1 MVGLFSSTGTVGLYS
16 SERKTMFGFD
26 LLTLAVLCLLL
37 GCALIVLEV
46 FIPSGGILSF
56 FSVVAIIASLA
67 IAFRRDTTTG
77 LAFLVMTVI
86 AVPSVVALAFKYWP
100 LTPMGKAFLGELPS
114 EADAQL
120 DDPRRELVGRVGIA
134 KSTML
139 PSGSVL
145 IDDQL
150 IDAISQGTV
159 IEVGQAI
166 VVVEVK
172 GNRVVVRKADE
183 EEAQQATTNLS
194 EMLSKPIEEL
204 GLEPFDDPLG

>member
-1 MVGLFSSTGTVGLYS
+1 
-16 SERKTMFGFD
+16 MFGFD
-26 LLTLAVLCLLL
+26 PLTLAVLCLLL
-37 GCALIVLEV
+37 GCALLVLEV
-46 FIPSGGILSF
+46 FIPSGGVLSF
-56 FSVVAIIASLA
+56 FSVVAIVASLVV
-67 IAFRRDTTTG
+67 AFRRDTTTG

-114 EADAQL
+114 EEETQF

-150 IDAISQGTV
+150 IDAMSQGAA

-172 GNRVVVRKADE
+172 ANRVVVRQADDE
-183 EEAQQATTNLS
+183 ESRQATIDPS
-194 EMLSKPIEEL
+194 EMLSRPIEEL
-204 GLEPFDDPLG
+204 GLESLDDPLS